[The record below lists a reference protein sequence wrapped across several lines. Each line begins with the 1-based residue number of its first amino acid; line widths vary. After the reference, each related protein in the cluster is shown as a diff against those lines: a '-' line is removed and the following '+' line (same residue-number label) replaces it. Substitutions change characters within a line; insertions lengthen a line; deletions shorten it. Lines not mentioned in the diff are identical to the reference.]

1 MNVSIKPTLLAVA
14 SSKNPLREIEIKEL
28 IESNINSSKVMIDED
43 TKNKIIDTYFNYY
56 LCCYGQ
62 IRSNRTRRRDILE
75 KYFCFIS
82 KNSHNNV
89 NDLTQVCKFV
99 CKHDTIATDCIYCCS
114 KYPEICPH
122 IRNKDQCIL
131 CGGSS
136 FCPHFIT
143 KRECM
148 LCSASKRCK
157 NKECNAVLSDYL
169 NDVCMMCLV
178 KSSKIPSKWPT
189 RFKEHTI
196 ISLML
201 PHFIDLPWVFNK
213 KISHSLHKR
222 RPDAFVIMKEKVLII
237 EIDEYSHDRSSYV
250 IDNDRRN
257 KDMMEDLFYKDVA
270 IIRFNPDSY
279 VKNNTYHGSCFTEKE
294 GEIVV
299 ADENRLNGRMN
310 KLVSTIKKQLKK
322 KTWDEFKIIKLFYGD

>member
-1 MNVSIKPTLLAVA
+1 MNVTIKPILLDIA

-28 IESNINSSKVMIDED
+28 IGLNINESGLLMNED
-43 TKNKIIDTYFNYY
+43 IKNKIIETYFNYY
-56 LCCYGQ
+56 LCCYKQ
-62 IRSNRTRRRDILE
+62 IRSNSTRRKDILE
-75 KYFCFIS
+75 KYFCFAS
-82 KNSHNNV
+82 KNSNDDVNN
-89 NDLTQVCKFV
+89 LTQVCKFV
-99 CKHDTIATDCIYCCS
+99 CEHDIIATDCIDCCS

-136 FCPHFIT
+136 FCLHFIT

-157 NKECNAVLSDYL
+157 NEKCNAVLSDYL
-169 NDVCMMCLV
+169 NDMCMICLV
-178 KSSKIPSKWPT
+178 KSSRIPSKWPT

-213 KISHSLHKR
+213 IIPHSLHKR
-222 RPDAFVIMKEKVLII
+222 RPDAFVIVKEKALII

-250 IDNDRRN
+250 MDNDRRN

-279 VKNNTYHGSCFTEKE
+279 VKNNTYYGSCFTEKE

-299 ADENRLNGRMN
+299 ADRNRLNRRMN